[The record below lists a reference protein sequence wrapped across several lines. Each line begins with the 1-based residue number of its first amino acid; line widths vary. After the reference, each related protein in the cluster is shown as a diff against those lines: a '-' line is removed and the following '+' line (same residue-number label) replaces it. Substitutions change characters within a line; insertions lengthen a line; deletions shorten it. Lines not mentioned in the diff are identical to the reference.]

1 MKPTNWFGLEIK
13 KSRNTLIDKH
23 LKGSIGL
30 PFFPLFA
37 MNKLFTNKAFF
48 LLVFISSLFLSG
60 CATYYAQNEAFNQ
73 YFLTGDITN
82 AERTLDQDAKNH
94 RNKNRSLYLL
104 NKGTLAWM
112 QQDYQKATNYFNEAD
127 LFIEDQ
133 RKNIANEALALL
145 TNPATK
151 PYVPEDFENVM
162 LNFYK
167 ALSYLEMGNTGSA
180 LVECRR
186 VNEKLY
192 ALNDKYPKNF
202 KNRYSDDAFAHV
214 LMGLIYDSTKDYNN
228 AFIAYRNALK
238 IYEEN
243 YTKNFGTAA
252 PLQLKEDLLRTAY
265 QTGLTQEYEFY
276 REQFGFDYIK
286 AKKKEGDL
294 VFIWLTGLGPVKDE
308 WSINFSALN
317 GTDGYLTMASEG
329 EDLNFPFYVG
339 DMDNKTRN
347 SLNDLE
353 FVRVAFPKYAE
364 RIPLY
369 TEASVIVNDSLSY
382 PLDKAEDINAIAFKT
397 LRDRML
403 REMANSLLRLATK
416 KALENYARSQD
427 DTVGFLVGVLNAVT
441 EKADTRNWQTLPYS
455 IHYSRIRLKEGENN
469 LILQVNSPDGLVKN
483 QNVQIQIKSGETS
496 FYTFQNMET
505 N

>member
-1 MKPTNWFGLEIK
+1 
-13 KSRNTLIDKH
+13 
-23 LKGSIGL
+23 
-30 PFFPLFA
+30 
-37 MNKLFTNKAFF
+37 MNKLFTNKAIF
-48 LLVFISSLFLSG
+48 LLVFISGIFLSG

-73 YFLTGDITN
+73 HFLNGDMAS
-82 AERTLDQDAKNH
+82 AERALDQDAKNK

-112 QQDYQKATNYFNEAD
+112 QQDYQKATEYFNEAD

-133 RKNIANEALALL
+133 RKSIANEALALL

-167 ALSYLEMGNTGSA
+167 ALSYIELGNTESA

-192 ALNDKYPKNF
+192 ALNDKYPKNY

-214 LMGLIYDSTKDYNN
+214 LMGLIYDSSKDYNN

-243 YTKNFGTAA
+243 YTQNFGTPA
-252 PLQLKEDLLRTAY
+252 PMQLKEDLLRTAY
-265 QTGLTQEYEFY
+265 QTGLNQEYEFY
-276 REQFGFDYIK
+276 KEKFGFDFSK
-286 AKKKEGDL
+286 SDKNEGDL
-294 VFIWLTGLGPVKDE
+294 VFIWLSGLGPVKDE

-317 GTDGYLTMASEG
+317 GRDGYLTMVNEG
-329 EDLNFPFYVG
+329 EDITFPFYVG
-339 DMDNKTRN
+339 NMDRNTRH

-364 RIPLY
+364 RIPVF
-369 TEASVIVNDSLSY
+369 TNASIVVNDSLSY
-382 PLDKAEDINAIAFKT
+382 QLDKAEDINAIAFKT

-416 KALENYARSQD
+416 KALENYARSKD
-427 DTVGFLVGVLNAVT
+427 DTIGLFVGILNAVT
-441 EKADTRNWQTLPYS
+441 EKADTRNWQTLPHS
-455 IHYSRIRLKEGENN
+455 IHYRRISLKEGENN
-469 LILQVNSPDGLVKN
+469 LSLQVQSPNGSVQN
-483 QNVQIQIKSGETS
+483 QSIQVTIKAGQTN
-496 FYTFQNMET
+496 FFTFHNMES

>member
-1 MKPTNWFGLEIK
+1 
-13 KSRNTLIDKH
+13 
-23 LKGSIGL
+23 
-30 PFFPLFA
+30 
-37 MNKLFTNKAFF
+37 MNKLFTNKAIF
-48 LLVFISSLFLSG
+48 LLVFISSILLSS

-73 YFLTGDITN
+73 HFQNGDIAN
-82 AERTLDQDAKNH
+82 AERALDLDAKNK

-112 QQDYQKATNYFNEAD
+112 QQDYQRATAYFNEAD

-167 ALSYLEMGNTGSA
+167 ALSYIEMGDTESA

-192 ALNDKYPKNF
+192 ALNDKYPKNY

-214 LMGLIYDSTKDYNN
+214 LMGLIYDSSKDYNN

-243 YTKNFGTAA
+243 YTKNFGTPA

-265 QTGLTQEYEFY
+265 QTGLNQEYEFY
-276 REQFGFDYIK
+276 KDKFGFDF
-286 AKKKEGDL
+286 AKSDQNNGDL

-317 GTDGYLTMASEG
+317 GRDGYLTMVNEG
-329 EDLNFPFYVG
+329 EDITFPFFRGQYG
-339 DMDNKTRN
+339 SKHSQFTKR
-347 SLNDLE
+347 
-353 FVRVAFPKYAE
+353 F
-364 RIPLY
+364 RIC
-369 TEASVIVNDSLSY
+369 
-382 PLDKAEDINAIAFKT
+382 
-397 LRDRML
+397 
-403 REMANSLLRLATK
+403 
-416 KALENYARSQD
+416 
-427 DTVGFLVGVLNAVT
+427 
-441 EKADTRNWQTLPYS
+441 
-455 IHYSRIRLKEGENN
+455 
-469 LILQVNSPDGLVKN
+469 
-483 QNVQIQIKSGETS
+483 
-496 FYTFQNMET
+496 
-505 N
+505 

>member
-1 MKPTNWFGLEIK
+1 
-13 KSRNTLIDKH
+13 
-23 LKGSIGL
+23 
-30 PFFPLFA
+30 
-37 MNKLFTNKAFF
+37 MNKKLFTNKAFI
-48 LLVFISSLFLSG
+48 LILFVTSILLSG

-73 YFLTGDITN
+73 YFLNGDIAS
-82 AERTLDQDAKNH
+82 AEKNLDQDAKNK

-112 QQDYQKATNYFNEAD
+112 QQDYQKATDYFNEAD

-167 ALSYLEMGNTGSA
+167 ALSYLELGNTEAA

-192 ALNDKYPKNF
+192 ALNDKYSKNY

-214 LMGLIYDSTKDYNN
+214 LMGLIYDSNNDYNN
-228 AFIAYRNALK
+228 AFIAYRNAYN

-243 YTKNFGTAA
+243 YTKNFGTPASQ
-252 PLQLKEDLLRTAY
+252 QLKKDLLRAAY
-265 QTGLTQEYEFY
+265 QTGLQQEYQFY
-276 REQFGFDYIK
+276 KDKFGFDFIK
-286 AKKKEGDL
+286 RNQNQGGL

-317 GTDGYLTMASEG
+317 GRDGYLTMVNQG
-329 EDLNFPFYVG
+329 ENITFPFYVG
-339 DMDNKTRN
+339 DMDRNTRS

-353 FVRVAFPKYAE
+353 FVRVAFPKYVE
-364 RIPLY
+364 RLPVF
-369 TEASVIVNDSLSY
+369 TNASVLVNDSTTY
-382 PLDKAEDINAIAFKT
+382 QLDKAEDINAIAFKS

-416 KALENYARSQD
+416 KALESYARSQD
-427 DTVGFLVGVLNAVT
+427 DSIGTIIGILNAVT
-441 EKADTRNWQTLPYS
+441 EKADTRNWQTLPHS
-455 IHYSRIRLKEGENN
+455 IHYTRLRLNEGENN
-469 LILQVNSPDGLVKN
+469 LTLQVSSPNGITKNQNLQVN
-483 QNVQIQIKSGETS
+483 IKAGKTS
-496 FYTFQNMET
+496 FYTFHNMES